1 MNLYT
6 NTTVNTQLENRPNDK
21 SLTVR
26 KDIEYIIIIKSAVCC
41 KQTKTINELN
51 KVTPFILFMLK
62 HFFSIIMRDAGFQ
75 PRSPV

>member
-1 MNLYT
+1 MHFIRRLCIAHNFYNQSFLSKRNELKYT

-51 KVTPFILFMLK
+51 
-62 HFFSIIMRDAGFQ
+62 II
-75 PRSPV
+75 